1 MTTLIIG
8 IIIFILGMVV
18 LFSSLLF
25 DSEDNLD
32 IELMKIGIFLGII
45 GTVIVTYAMLF
56 IIQN

>member
-8 IIIFILGMVV
+8 TIIFILGMVV